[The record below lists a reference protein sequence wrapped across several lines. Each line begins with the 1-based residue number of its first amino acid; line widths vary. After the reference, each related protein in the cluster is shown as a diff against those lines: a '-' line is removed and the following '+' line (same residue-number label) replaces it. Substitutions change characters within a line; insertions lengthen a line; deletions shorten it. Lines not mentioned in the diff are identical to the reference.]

1 MKIRGLNIVLI
12 NIKQY
17 NLDQLSVI
25 SDSLGI
31 EGNYLQD
38 LKSSNASKVWISING
53 DNKII
58 EAICGVFTDIKGSV
72 TTYKDSGLVILN
84 GFTDLSKKEKDSLLK
99 MKPTE
104 FSTKRKAKTLVE
116 SKSPVVEKVKEVI
129 DVDSLMKQ
137 LQICV
142 QNEEYEKAAVLR
154 DKINSLSK

>member
-1 MKIRGLNIVLI
+1 
-12 NIKQY
+12 
-17 NLDQLSVI
+17 
-25 SDSLGI
+25 
-31 EGNYLQD
+31 
-38 LKSSNASKVWISING
+38 
-53 DNKII
+53 
-58 EAICGVFTDIKGSV
+58 
-72 TTYKDSGLVILN
+72 
-84 GFTDLSKKEKDSLLK
+84 

>member
-84 GFTDLSKKEKDSLLK
+84 GFTDLSKKEKDTLLK

-116 SKSPVVEKVKEVI
+116 SPVVEKVKEVI